1 MKINNS
7 QHTHSYYGGS
17 FMKGKITI
25 HHAAALV
32 LFALVLS
39 LAFFSGCGEKEV
51 IKEVPVEVIVRDTI
65 TVTDT
70 VTLEIIM
77 VDSIYSSPDNI
88 TQGTFVQMTVS
99 TSQMPG
105 AGSDLTYAWSAT
117 EGTIDH
123 PDQDT
128 VTWKAPDDEGAY
140 AIRVTVS
147 DGRYA
152 GSGERTMGVGMY
164 APTVEPYYVGGN
176 GDGCGCHPTKVSDWA
191 MTAHSHAWQTLQ
203 ESGHPASY
211 CNPCHTVGYE
221 GDPGN
226 SGYDE
231 APIEIFENVQCENCH
246 GPASGHTPPAYPTD
260 VELFEVDNCGKC
272 HDGTH
277 HPFLTEWLASPHNYD
292 RYAHTSGSCGGCHDG
307 VGAAIRLGGGAAA
320 YPLSTFYRSGSIAE
334 RPDTSVYDYQN
345 VVCQTCHDSHN
356 ADNPGQLR
364 TIADVPLTTANNE
377 SPVISDGGVGK
388 LCMHCHH
395 ARNAPEAHIPAG
407 NDHFGPHASPQA
419 DMMNGST
426 GYHAVAAAGFQWASP
441 SHLLV
446 QNSCKTCHLPTAE
459 YGAGPGG
466 AASTGHE
473 FIPKVAA
480 CEPCHGV
487 IASFRDIPASGDFDG
502 NGTIEGLQD
511 EVEGLLHLLEEA
523 LVADGLDTT
532 GVGTTDALG
541 DTARSTLLQ
550 REAGWNWVLIEEDKS
565 LGIHNPDYAV
575 QLLQQSYQH
584 LTGML
589 PKNSNVVSGDN
600 QVVRNW

>member
-1 MKINNS
+1 
-7 QHTHSYYGGS
+7 
-17 FMKGKITI
+17 MKGKITI

-77 VDSIYSSPDNI
+77 VDSVYSSPDNI
-88 TQGTFVQMTVS
+88 TQGTFVQLTVS
-99 TSQMPG
+99 TTQMPG
-105 AGSDLTYAWSAT
+105 AGSDLTYAWSAA

-140 AIRVTVS
+140 TVRVTVS
-147 DGRYA
+147 DGSYA
-152 GSGERTMGVGMY
+152 GSGERILGVGMY

-176 GDGCGCHPTKVSDWA
+176 GSGCGCHSSKVTEWS

-203 ESGHPASY
+203 ESGHPAPY

-246 GPASGHTPPAYPTD
+246 GPASGHPSAGEVY
-260 VELFEVDNCGKC
+260 VEWEVDNCGKC

-277 HPFLTEWLASPHNYD
+277 HPFLTEWEASPHNFD
-292 RYAHTSGSCGGCHDG
+292 RYAHTSASCGGCHDG
-307 VGAAIRLGGGAAA
+307 VASAIRLSGGSASYPLTTFYGGG
-320 YPLSTFYRSGSIAE
+320 SISE
-334 RPDTSVYDYQN
+334 RPDTSEADYAN
-345 VVCQTCHDSHN
+345 VVCQTCHDPHS
-356 ADNPGQLR
+356 DENPGQLR
-364 TIADVPLTTANNE
+364 TVADVPLLTANGE
-377 SPVISDGGVGK
+377 SPIITDGGVGK

-395 ARNAPEAHIPAG
+395 ARRGPESQITNGYA
-407 NDHFGPHASPQA
+407 HFGPHANPQA
-419 DMMNGST
+419 DMMAGKSAFH
-426 GYHAVAAAGFQWASP
+426 GVAPAGFNWASP

-446 QNSCKTCHLPTAE
+446 QNSCKTCHLATAE
-459 YGAGPGG
+459 YGSGPGG
-466 AASTGHE
+466 AAVVGHE
-473 FIPKVAA
+473 FIPKVEA

-502 NGTIEGLQD
+502 NGVIEGVQD

-532 GVGTTDALG
+532 GVGTLGALG
-541 DTARSTLLQ
+541 DTTKSTVLQ
-550 REAGWNWVLIEEDKS
+550 REAGYQLAYIEDDKS

-575 QLLQQSYQH
+575 QLLQQSYLH
-584 LTGML
+584 LTGTL
-589 PKNSNVVSGDN
+589 PKNATIVVSDN